1 LKVTSEVEKRLERL
15 EREVRRLR
23 RLVSGG
29 GGDEV
34 LMEEDGVT
42 LMRGGDLFGSY
53 VVVDRDGSV
62 HMYGDRKAAEKTF
75 RNLVGRRSSGTAP
88 QG

>member
-1 LKVTSEVEKRLERL
+1 MKVTSEVEKRLEKL
-15 EREVRRLR
+15 EREVRALK
-23 RLVSGG
+23 RLVSRGG
-29 GGDEV
+29 EDEV

-42 LMRGGDLFGSY
+42 LMRSGDLFGSY
-53 VVVDRDGSV
+53 AVVDRDGSV

-75 RNLVGRRSSGTAP
+75 RTLVERRPSSTVP